1 MTPTDIEAFTDGHKD
16 AIAAAETY
24 LRRAR
29 RGLPPDRWATGADG
43 ARMVAQG
50 IMALQQII
58 AWQNDVILAMLDEPV
73 RRGADAMEL
82 HSKDSPYHG
91 R

>member
-1 MTPTDIEAFTDGHKD
+1 MTPTDIEAFTEGHTD

-24 LRRAR
+24 VRRAR
-29 RGLPPDRWATGADG
+29 KGIPPDRWTDGADG
-43 ARMVAQG
+43 AKLVAQG
-50 IMALQQII
+50 IMAMQQII

-73 RRGADAMEL
+73 KRGADAMGL
-82 HSKDSPYHG
+82 HTQDSPYV